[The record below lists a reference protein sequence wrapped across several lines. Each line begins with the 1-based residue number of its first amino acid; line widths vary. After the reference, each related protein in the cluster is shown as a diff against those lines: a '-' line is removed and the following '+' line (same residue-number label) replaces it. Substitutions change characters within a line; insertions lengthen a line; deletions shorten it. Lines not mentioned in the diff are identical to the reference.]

1 MKRDSHG
8 TTSIGSL
15 NCGLTN
21 GLENRKV
28 LIWKHDLQRLV
39 FIPWCCRIWWAV
51 YNCGKTL
58 CVILMFKTAALSPHA
73 FRVSSDGPSSNL
85 HKTHMGD
92 FSASSNHNTTTVVHA
107 HPETRQQ
114 RVVPPDL
121 TDKITRS
128 SNQYCDG
135 GGFSDIYK
143 CVYNGDDGA
152 NMEVCMLFH
161 HLTDPAASL
170 LHSRWP

>member
-1 MKRDSHG
+1 MKLDVHG
-8 TTSIGSL
+8 STSIDSL
-15 NCGLTN
+15 NGHLTN

-28 LIWKHDLQRLV
+28 PGWKHDFQRLA
-39 FIPWCCRIWWAV
+39 FIPWRCGVWWAV
-51 YNCGKTL
+51 DSCGNTL
-58 CVILMFKTAALSPHA
+58 CVILMFKTAALSLHA
-73 FRVSSDGPSSNL
+73 FRFSSDDPSANS

-92 FSASSNHNTTTVVHA
+92 FSASSNHNMTTVVHA

-143 CVYNGDDGA
+143 CIYNSDDGA
-152 NMEVCMLFH
+152 KLEVCMLFH

-170 LHSRWP
+170 LHPRWP